1 MSSVIVELPDEG
13 STIELGK
20 RIAKLIQ
27 PGSVLFLEGELG
39 VGKTSLCRG
48 IILGLGGKSKQVTSP
63 TFTLVNEYEAKNSST
78 HSSLI
83 VHHCD
88 FTRLP
93 EGDLLDDFGGLEFF
107 TTKNIYV
114 VEWFSRLGIS
124 EKNLK
129 NHIVMVEI
137 LYKGSGR
144 LAKITDNAR
153 KDLKFLE

>member
-1 MSSVIVELPDEG
+1 M
-13 STIELGK
+13 ELGK

-63 TFTLVNEYEAKNSST
+63 TFTLVNEYEAKNPLT